1 MIRNHFARLRE
12 HPESAADSEV
22 SNNSMW
28 TEPKNV
34 YEQHK
39 HENRSKDNEASWFML
54 LQFASVLSQIQIK
67 IAVPIYTTTA
77 FDYKGQCLRGWR
89 LRPLA
94 SPCARWCRRH
104 QRAAPTRSGFSR
116 RCYMA
121 PHTRQLSVVSLTA
134 EICSCL
140 WDSRTPRSGSQ
151 LQTHKGIWNVIQFK
165 TYFGTTKQQTGER

>member
-1 MIRNHFARLRE
+1 
-12 HPESAADSEV
+12 
-22 SNNSMW
+22 
-28 TEPKNV
+28 
-34 YEQHK
+34 
-39 HENRSKDNEASWFML
+39 ML
-54 LQFASVLSQIQIK
+54 LQFASVMSQMKVK
-67 IAVPIYTTTA
+67 IAVSIYTTTA

-94 SPCARWCRRH
+94 SPCARWCHRR

-140 WDSRTPRSGSQ
+140 
-151 LQTHKGIWNVIQFK
+151 
-165 TYFGTTKQQTGER
+165 